1 MYVCMYVCVCVC
13 MYVCMYVCMTGDE
26 MGEEQGA
33 KRMRVGASA
42 VTAFVEKVEARC
54 DKRGL
59 GRRQVGVD
67 ETEMDVAP
75 L

>member
-1 MYVCMYVCVCVC
+1 
-13 MYVCMYVCMTGDE
+13 